1 MAEGDQ
7 LGRGWRGRGRGFI
20 FRGTEGSHGVPAQP
34 QTSGCPGSKVTSAGL
49 LAQQGMCKQCQG
61 MRAGHRGSG
70 RPGSHPGGR
79 WASRE
84 ELEGGRG
91 PLQALPRPQ
100 GVRARPAP
108 WTPRPCQATSHPTSC
123 DGTSHLDPEIKPTP
137 QIPSGP
143 LCSWGLME
151 HSGLFVSQK
160 ITFVPGMGKKKIIPS
175 AGAQL
180 CRALATGCV
189 VTVSFRGSPTSK
201 WA

>member
-1 MAEGDQ
+1 MEGPGERLHFQ
-7 LGRGWRGRGRGFI
+7 RHRGKPWGSGPAPDIRVPRVKSDLSWSAGPAGHVQAVPGDAGWPQRVWPARFPPRWEVGLQGGARGRQG
-20 FRGTEGSHGVPAQP
+20 A
-34 QTSGCPGSKVTSAGL
+34 SAGL
-49 LAQQGMCKQCQG
+49 TKAP
-61 MRAGHRGSG
+61 RS
-70 RPGSHPGGR
+70 PGQACTMDTS
-79 WASRE
+79 
-84 ELEGGRG
+84 
-91 PLQALPRPQ
+91 ALPSH
-100 GVRARPAP
+100 
-108 WTPRPCQATSHPTSC
+108 SHPTSC